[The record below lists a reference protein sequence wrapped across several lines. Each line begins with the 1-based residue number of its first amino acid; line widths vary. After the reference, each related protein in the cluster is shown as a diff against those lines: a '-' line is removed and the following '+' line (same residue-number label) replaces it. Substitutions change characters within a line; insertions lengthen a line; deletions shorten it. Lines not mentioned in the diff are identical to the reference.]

1 MLLKSTELIH
11 VFATIKANSGILL
24 AFFAV
29 KSTATR
35 PLCVLVEK
43 CGHSVNKPFTY
54 LVYLL
59 TYKLTCSITSAFRVI
74 ETVMQFNPGTHR
86 SRELRDVE

>member
-1 MLLKSTELIH
+1 MIKRWNVTKSTELIH

-59 TYKLTCSITSAFRVI
+59 TYLQTYLLDYFGFSCYRNCYAV
-74 ETVMQFNPGTHR
+74 
-86 SRELRDVE
+86 